1 MSNQENRPHTHCLNC
16 GTELNGD
23 YCHNCGQQDTD
34 PNSIK
39 DMIMVYLD
47 NAFMWDPKI
56 LRTIWQLVRRPG
68 YLTTAFTSGKVASY
82 IHPLKLNMFLLFV
95 FLTMFFCFSGS
106 NKMHDSMHNIT
117 SDAEVYPRLQL
128 QFLADNAEFAERLKT
143 SSVDTIQISAPQLLA
158 TEFPQ
163 FINRV
168 SAIDTPQSQQGE
180 AWTAAVAS
188 VLIEDEIIVPDREGC
203 YHFNTK
209 EESQTEEL
217 EFFHSIWDELSD
229 IVTGYFPMI
238 VLLTVPFL
246 ALSLR
251 LVHRKSCR
259 PNAHHFVFALH
270 YISFLELIILII
282 YTIHL
287 LFSPSIKL
295 LEWVINICSCI
306 YLTIAFRQVYDIRSW
321 VKAGVKALLTSAL
334 YMFICLSFFVCIFF
348 AAIIIASVQLA

>member
-1 MSNQENRPHTHCLNC
+1 MSKAENKNHTHCLNC
-16 GTELNGD
+16 GTELNGE

-47 NAFMWDPKI
+47 NTIMWDPRI
-56 LRTIWQLVRRPG
+56 FRTLWQLVRRPG
-68 YLTTAFTSGKVASY
+68 YLTTAFTSGKIAPY

-117 SDAEVYPRLQL
+117 SNEEVYPRLQL
-128 QFLADNAEFAERLKT
+128 EFLAGNAEFAERLKT

-163 FINRV
+163 FISSV
-168 SAIDTPQSQQGE
+168 SAVEDSQSSE
-180 AWTAAVAS
+180 NATWTAAVAS
-188 VLIEDEIIVPDREGC
+188 VLIEDKIIVPDSEGC
-203 YHFNTK
+203 YHFNTQK
-209 EESQTEEL
+209 ESQTMEL
-217 EFFHSIWDELSD
+217 EFFHSIWDKLSD

-251 LVHRKSCR
+251 LVHRKSRR
-259 PNAHHFVFALH
+259 PNLHHFVFALH
-270 YISFLELIILII
+270 YISFLELIILLI
-282 YTIHL
+282 YTAHL
-287 LFSPSIKL
+287 LFSPSMTL
-295 LEWVINICSCI
+295 PQWVLTISSWL
-306 YLTIAFRQVYDIRSW
+306 YLSIAFREAYANKSW
-321 VKAGVKALLTSAL
+321 VSAGLKALLTSAL
-334 YMFICLSFFVCIFF
+334 YMFICLLVFIGICI
-348 AAIIIASVQLA
+348 AAIINAGLQMV